1 MKYALVG
8 VLVIVIASMLSMS
21 VFAAQTQNNNEAW
34 IPGLASFLL
43 PGLGQLLNDQPDK
56 AIVHF
61 GVDVAILVGGG
72 YIASMLSPY
81 YWYSGYSIVG
91 LAHLAWSLYSGYDA
105 YTVAKEKGFSLGF
118 TGDGLT
124 LSYNF

>member
-8 VLVIVIASMLSMS
+8 ILVIAIASLSGVVVS
-21 VFAAQTQNNNEAW
+21 AAQTQNEAW
-34 IPGLASFLL
+34 IPGLASFIL
-43 PGLGQLLNDQPDK
+43 PGLGQLLNNQPDK
-56 AIVHF
+56 AVVHF

-72 YIASMLSPY
+72 YIATLLSPY

-91 LAHLAWSLYSGYDA
+91 LAHLAWSLYSAYDA
-105 YTVAKEKGFSLGF
+105 YTVAKEKGFTLGF

-124 LSYNF
+124 LSYDF

>member
-8 VLVIVIASMLSMS
+8 IVLLAIASLASTTA
-21 VFAAQTQNNNEAW
+21 VAQSQTEAW
-34 IPGLASFLL
+34 VPGLASFLI
-43 PGLGQLLNDQPDK
+43 PGLGQLLLDEPDK
-56 AIVHF
+56 AILHF

-72 YIASMLSPY
+72 YVASIMSPY
-81 YWYSGYSIVG
+81 YWYSGYSLVG

-105 YTVAKEKGFSLGF
+105 YTTAKEKGFTLGF
-118 TGDGLT
+118 SGEGLT